1 MADVLSGNV
10 RSLQETLRSRSSHRG
25 LQAAQLSSDLYQL
38 CVESVSDTELGAWLE
53 TCIYIQHSYS
63 IKSRINH
70 SIGCVLIVQFLYS
83 ILFICAV

>member
-53 TCIYIQHSYS
+53 TCIYIVY
-63 IKSRINH
+63 NT
-70 SIGCVLIVQFLYS
+70 V
-83 ILFICAV
+83 